1 MNTLLMLNSLAEKFP
16 EERTQQQEE
25 EVKNDQAVQS
35 LSHKG
40 LPALRKAILIRQ
52 VAEGMDEQSV

>member
-1 MNTLLMLNSLAEKFP
+1 MSTILALNSLAEKLP

-25 EVKNDQAVQS
+25 EIKYDQAVQS

-40 LPALRKAILIRQ
+40 LPALQR
-52 VAEGMDEQSV
+52 ETFN